1 MTLVLGSLVFK
12 VGDLEHEEVEGF
24 ASGHGAAE
32 CRRQDLNPGS
42 LVPYPLRWGRAAG
55 QQASGAGLEP
65 QDVEG
70 GGAWRNSGPVPLSL
84 QMRLVRTERPEV
96 GEAP

>member
-24 ASGHGAAE
+24 ASGHGAAG

-42 LVPYPLRWGRAAG
+42 LVP
-55 QQASGAGLEP
+55 
-65 QDVEG
+65 
-70 GGAWRNSGPVPLSL
+70 
-84 QMRLVRTERPEV
+84 
-96 GEAP
+96 